1 VALLKTRAGR
11 TQAVR
16 DATVAQKKVQLSE
29 EALAA
34 SVDKHRL
41 VRALFDAVE
50 DEPKM
55 DDAARKG
62 VAKELVAVTR
72 STLKEAATTKT
83 AMQVKQD
90 TPGYQEPEDPFDLF
104 EEQLAFL
111 KERLGSFFE
120 RRFSLGD
127 WEGQSPRL
135 RERGADGAMA
145 LLMALLS
152 EVKMRQV
159 KVSTKGGNVLWLACD
174 ETTLV
179 AHVKAEVVHELKLKS
194 VVGLTKAAGG
204 GAASKSWSRSLSKSW
219 KQSMTHADESKPT
232 KPLELH
238 LLPDWGEQDFKEHS
252 KPLESRSDAELLAGG
267 YRNADRL
274 FLRSTP
280 KQDKEE
286 TVNSRREKMAKRADG
301 NFELQL
307 IYKHEMRA
315 VPLGSILEF
324 EVWQEA
330 DFTQPEDVKAKEF
343 RRLWKL
349 GTRVTECDHFVS
361 HSWKDEKIFP
371 KMKVKMMRGFLCLQQ
386 LLARLL
392 VSFTL
397 IGLFFIPLGFAV
409 EAIADEAAAVQ
420 RIARGGDDKGE
431 GGFTEGAFR
440 WYYPFAAT
448 MACLLVFIGWILL
461 SDWGCVKSKW
471 APWALYGTTLWLD
484 KCCVLQDNKETIA
497 GGVLGFSRFLS
508 KCDKMIAFVSPSY
521 FSRLWCVYEL
531 ATFCREKKKEKEE
544 KRDTRDI
551 HERLLLLSL
560 DWPDPLSPFKSA
572 KLTHKERAWFE
583 NFSALRVQ
591 CTKPADRA
599 TVFGEI
605 RRTWGLP
612 KDPKAT
618 DEERLRDPKAHEY
631 FDKYVQE
638 VLLDVFEGSKQ
649 SYSRKILTNL
659 AEQFQLVFGSQ

>member
-1 VALLKTRAGR
+1 M
-11 TQAVR
+11 
-16 DATVAQKKVQLSE
+16 
-29 EALAA
+29 LAA
-34 SVDKHRL
+34 SFDKHRL

-55 DDAARKG
+55 DNAAREG
-62 VAKELVAVTR
+62 VAKKLVAVTR

-179 AHVKAEVVHELKLKS
+179 AQVKAEVVHELKLKS

-280 KQDKEE
+280 GQDKESWQDKEE
-286 TVNSRREKMAKRADG
+286 TANSRREKMAKRADG

-397 IGLFFIPLGFAV
+397 IGKPMPCNPRSKGCNPRRQRLQPIYPCMVPPHVSRLPPHAPPGLFFIPLGFAV

-420 RIARGGDDKGE
+420 QIARGGDDKGE

-448 MACLLVFIGWILL
+448 MACLLVLVSWILL

-531 ATFCREKKKEKEE
+531 ATFCREKKLEKEE

-631 FDKYVQE
+631 FDKYASGRRTAFTV
-638 VLLDVFEGSKQ
+638 
-649 SYSRKILTNL
+649 YPP
-659 AEQFQLVFGSQ
+659 

>member
-1 VALLKTRAGR
+1 M
-11 TQAVR
+11 
-16 DATVAQKKVQLSE
+16 AQKKVQLSE

-349 GTRVTECDHFVS
+349 GTRVTECDHS
-361 HSWKDEKIFP
+361 CRT
-371 KMKVKMMRGFLCLQQ
+371 RGKTRKSFL
-386 LLARLL
+386 
-392 VSFTL
+392 
-397 IGLFFIPLGFAV
+397 
-409 EAIADEAAAVQ
+409 
-420 RIARGGDDKGE
+420 K
-431 GGFTEGAFR
+431 
-440 WYYPFAAT
+440 
-448 MACLLVFIGWILL
+448 
-461 SDWGCVKSKW
+461 
-471 APWALYGTTLWLD
+471 
-484 KCCVLQDNKETIA
+484 
-497 GGVLGFSRFLS
+497 
-508 KCDKMIAFVSPSY
+508 
-521 FSRLWCVYEL
+521 
-531 ATFCREKKKEKEE
+531 
-544 KRDTRDI
+544 
-551 HERLLLLSL
+551 
-560 DWPDPLSPFKSA
+560 
-572 KLTHKERAWFE
+572 
-583 NFSALRVQ
+583 
-591 CTKPADRA
+591 
-599 TVFGEI
+599 
-605 RRTWGLP
+605 
-612 KDPKAT
+612 
-618 DEERLRDPKAHEY
+618 
-631 FDKYVQE
+631 
-638 VLLDVFEGSKQ
+638 
-649 SYSRKILTNL
+649 
-659 AEQFQLVFGSQ
+659 